1 MQTHKHK
8 RIINIITGDS
18 RDGHSPD
25 RKHFSNGH
33 SNTGSNNDHHQ
44 SPNANS
50 ATNALASSPFNHC
63 NPLNAAAAAM
73 GSLGAAAAAG
83 LHSAWPPFL
92 VPPTTFNHYHGSPFP
107 FLPFHPFDFSS
118 AMRLG
123 SLPNS
128 AAAAA
133 AAANL
138 LTTTNS
144 TSGSPAVTGLPSHG
158 PSTNASLNHSHH
170 SHLSPT
176 TASAIANPLSNLPPT
191 SIASSNINNSSSNTN
206 SPNVHNLSSNSNEG
220 CTNNRPD
227 SRESLSNQ
235 SGSYIGDTSSSVGH
249 RSIDGGT
256 SGNSTNPTTN
266 AISKLSPL
274 EALESLKQSYTNSRL
289 TTNGSPVANS
299 SGSGNG
305 TTGNKSND
313 SGAKSNANSPDDRI
327 LRKDSTSPIH
337 N

>member
-1 MQTHKHK
+1 
-8 RIINIITGDS
+8 
-18 RDGHSPD
+18 
-25 RKHFSNGH
+25 
-33 SNTGSNNDHHQ
+33 
-44 SPNANS
+44 
-50 ATNALASSPFNHC
+50 
-63 NPLNAAAAAM
+63 M

-133 AAANL
+133 AANL
-138 LTTTNS
+138 LTTTNAS
-144 TSGSPAVTGLPSHG
+144 SSPAVSVLPPHG
-158 PSTNASLNHSHH
+158 PSTNASLNHP
-170 SHLSPT
+170 HLSPT
-176 TASAIANPLSNLPPT
+176 AATAIANPLSNLPPT
-191 SIASSNINNSSSNTN
+191 TIASSIGSSNAN

-235 SGSYIGDTSSSVGH
+235 SGSYIGDNNSIGH
-249 RSIDGGT
+249 RSIEGSA
-256 SGNSTNPTTN
+256 SGNSAGGANANN

-289 TTNGSPVANS
+289 TTNGSPIGNTSA
-299 SGSGNG
+299 SGNG
-305 TTGNKSND
+305 NKTND
-313 SGAKSNANSPDDRI
+313 AGAKSNANSPDDRTS
-327 LRKDSTSPIH
+327 RKDSTSPTH
-337 N
+337 H